1 MVATAGVT
9 ASPAA
14 TATVIDH
21 IHALLFPAMGF
32 SFRAGSPVQTLQ
44 VPGRSMAV
52 GIGWRVELLT
62 PMTGGRSRPPS
73 DGPRRT

>member
-21 IHALLFPAMGF
+21 VHALLVPAMGF

-52 GIGWRVELLT
+52 GIALACRVA
-62 PMTGGRSRPPS
+62 
-73 DGPRRT
+73 DADDRRAIAAAE